1 MRPRR
6 SVSYFLRDRSPGFV
20 LCACGCGN
28 SLPIGTHVWRWR
40 ERDGSTA
47 YASMGCVFLERA
59 IEPAP
64 VG

>member
-6 SVSYFLRDRSPGFV
+6 SISYFVRVRSPGYV

-28 SLPIGTHVWRWR
+28 ALPLGSHVWRWF

-47 YASMGCVFLERA
+47 YASVACVFPERA
-59 IEPAP
+59 IT
-64 VG
+64 